1 MGRKLWEEDAE
12 AREIKK
18 LLNGEK
24 PDNIRLEEGGKVVI
38 QTDENRDRNDTPAN
52 TLHLK
57 RHVFG

>member
-24 PDNIRLEEGGKVVI
+24 PDKLRLEEGGKVVI
-38 QTDENRDRNDTPAN
+38 QTDENTGRNNIPAN

-57 RHVFG
+57 PHVFG